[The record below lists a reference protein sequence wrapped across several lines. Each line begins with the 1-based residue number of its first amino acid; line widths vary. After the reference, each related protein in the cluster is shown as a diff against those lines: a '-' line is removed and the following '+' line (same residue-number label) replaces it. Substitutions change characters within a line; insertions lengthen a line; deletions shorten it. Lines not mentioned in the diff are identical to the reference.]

1 MEEYNVEYN
10 EKSKKKKSP
19 FGFIIGVAVFAAVL
33 GLVSYLVAR
42 NLTIK
47 DNEVRAA
54 RSDYYTDYEWEKLDD
69 VSDVKFFTGDLLVY
83 TDKKTTNKGLMRL
96 DGAQLSEAEYSKFDG
111 IPNGWQNMIY
121 VAYPVGEQ
129 FPKYV
134 KVSQGTVDIKQY
146 QGEGSSD
153 TAMWSPGD
161 GTLSLHDE
169 TGYVGNLSPADVQLA
184 DGLYAVTDGTK
195 YGYVD
200 KWLDLKTDLK
210 FDLAVNFSNGCGA
223 VKQGTKWGYIDENG
237 EYLIKP
243 AYSSVGKFTV
253 LGDDTAFDFH
263 QGLVPVLK
271 GDYMGIVDKNGKTV
285 VDFEFDVIL
294 PGLDGSF
301 VAEQE
306 GKWGIIKTGSA
317 PEDETVTYK
326 DASTDSRL
334 QPGLYTVSTNG
345 NPLNIRAE
353 SNSNSPSLGK
363 VKNGTKV
370 TVTKTTIG
378 WALIKYYNIE
388 GWVSTD
394 FLEPAEEETT

>member
-1 MEEYNVEYN
+1 
-10 EKSKKKKSP
+10 
-19 FGFIIGVAVFAAVL
+19 
-33 GLVSYLVAR
+33 
-42 NLTIK
+42 
-47 DNEVRAA
+47 
-54 RSDYYTDYEWEKLDD
+54 
-69 VSDVKFFTGDLLVY
+69 
-83 TDKKTTNKGLMRL
+83 
-96 DGAQLSEAEYSKFDG
+96 
-111 IPNGWQNMIY
+111 
-121 VAYPVGEQ
+121 VGEQ

-301 VAEQE
+301 VAEKE

-334 QPGLYTVSTNG
+334 QPGLYTVSTSG
-345 NPLNIRAE
+345 SPLNIRAE